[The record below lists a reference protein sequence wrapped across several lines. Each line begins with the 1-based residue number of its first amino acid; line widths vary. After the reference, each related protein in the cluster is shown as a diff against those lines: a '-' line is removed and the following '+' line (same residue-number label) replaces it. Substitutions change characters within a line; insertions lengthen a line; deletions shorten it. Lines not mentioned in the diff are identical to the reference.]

1 MYRAKELGRNTTQFY
16 RPDMQRAAKDRMAME
31 NDLRE
36 ALQRNE
42 MELYFQPQLDA
53 DGRNVAAE
61 ALLRW
66 HHTERGMVSP
76 AEFIPVAEDTGIILE
91 LGEWVLI
98 TACAQLKSWME
109 LADRGVIKQFPTIS
123 VNVSP
128 RQFRQQNFLQRVQQ
142 VIEQSNVDPRC
153 VELELTES
161 MLIDDIED
169 TAHKMEQL
177 ARLGVR
183 LAIDD
188 FGTGYSSLHYLKKLQ
203 LHRIKID
210 QSFVR
215 NVHTD
220 AGSAVI
226 VKTIILMAHNLGLE
240 VIAEGVET
248 EAELRFLRENGC
260 LNYQGY
266 YFSKPLPGD
275 MFLRYLQTGN

>member
-1 MYRAKELGRNTTQFY
+1 
-16 RPDMQRAAKDRMAME
+16 
-31 NDLRE
+31 
-36 ALQRNE
+36 
-42 MELYFQPQLDA
+42 
-53 DGRNVAAE
+53 
-61 ALLRW
+61 
-66 HHTERGMVSP
+66 
-76 AEFIPVAEDTGIILE
+76 
-91 LGEWVLI
+91 
-98 TACAQLKSWME
+98 
-109 LADRGVIKQFPTIS
+109 
-123 VNVSP
+123 
-128 RQFRQQNFLQRVQQ
+128 
-142 VIEQSNVDPRC
+142 
-153 VELELTES
+153 
-161 MLIDDIED
+161 
-169 TAHKMEQL
+169 MEQL